1 MTAALAILSALQ
13 KPKSEPEKDSINED
27 METEVE
33 LSSESVDEEDMER
46 LWAYCPDVLRA
57 ALDGGARLDVPDADG
72 ETVEGETRVPMGVAS
87 APSLRISAS

>member
-1 MTAALAILSALQ
+1 MILLQTFFHTFRRKSHNWAQTGQLANQHRCRRCRLCLCVHHMTATLAILSALQ

-46 LWAYCPDVLRA
+46 L
-57 ALDGGARLDVPDADG
+57 
-72 ETVEGETRVPMGVAS
+72 
-87 APSLRISAS
+87 